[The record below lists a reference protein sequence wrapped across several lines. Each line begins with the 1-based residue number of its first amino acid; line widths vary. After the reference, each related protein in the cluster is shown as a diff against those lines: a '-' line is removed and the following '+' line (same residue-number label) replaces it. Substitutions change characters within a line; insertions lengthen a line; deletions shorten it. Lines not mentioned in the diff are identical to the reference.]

1 MIGQAT
7 SAVPPVHQWITSG
20 TEWQQICFT
29 HREDGARA
37 DEGTKTKNLVREQW
51 LLRRASSEGNVM
63 AQIIEFHVRG
73 DFKDHRTCVQR
84 EESERLVDCVQAEPK
99 PSQQFTRVAWME
111 FIKWRDE

>member
-1 MIGQAT
+1 
-7 SAVPPVHQWITSG
+7 
-20 TEWQQICFT
+20 
-29 HREDGARA
+29 
-37 DEGTKTKNLVREQW
+37 
-51 LLRRASSEGNVM
+51 M